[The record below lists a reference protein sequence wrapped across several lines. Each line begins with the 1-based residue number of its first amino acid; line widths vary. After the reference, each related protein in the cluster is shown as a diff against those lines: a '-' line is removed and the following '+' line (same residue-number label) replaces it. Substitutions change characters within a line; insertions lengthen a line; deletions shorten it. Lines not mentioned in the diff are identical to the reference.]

1 MAVSGSRLNELGRAA
16 VAEAYGTFLLT
27 LIGPGTIIAMNLLL
41 PFSSFG
47 PSPAQLGFIGLAH
60 GVAVMVAVYSIG
72 HVTGAHINPAVTVAA
87 WATHRLEKRKVA
99 PYLLGQFVGAT
110 IAGTFLL
117 LIWSSSAAT
126 TIAAQSSFLGSTVP
140 NMGAFGSGAAA
151 AALFAE
157 VVGAMILIFTIF
169 GATDKSSEKSWAG
182 GAIGLVLAAIIW
194 AFGSVSGASINP
206 ARSWGPALLSAG
218 FSLTPLG
225 NYWIYLV
232 GPILGGLV
240 GGFLY
245 DIVR

>member
-1 MAVSGSRLNELGRAA
+1 MSELGRAA

-27 LIGPGTIIAMNLLL
+27 LIGPGTIVAMNLLS

-72 HVTGAHINPAVTVAA
+72 HITGAHINPAVTVAA
-87 WATHRLEKRKVA
+87 WATHRLERRKVA
-99 PYLLGQFVGAT
+99 PYLVGQFVGAT
-110 IAGTFLL
+110 IAGVSLL
-117 LIWSSSAAT
+117 LIWSSSTAT
-126 TIAAQSSFLGSTVP
+126 ANPAQSAFLGSTNP
-140 NMGAFGSGAAA
+140 NTGAFGSGAAA

-157 VVGAMILIFTIF
+157 VVGAMILVFTIF
-169 GATDKSSEKSWAG
+169 GATDKNSEKTWAG
-182 GAIGLVLAAIIW
+182 GAIGFVLAGIIW
-194 AFGSVSGASINP
+194 AFSPVSGASINP

-245 DIVR
+245 DVVK